1 MYKVFSFALKRD
13 NDLLFWMSLAYIRS
27 SAEKQVVTLQDPL
40 SFASAYYKKI

>member
-13 NDLLFWMSLAYIRS
+13 NDLLFWMSLAYRS